1 MSFLVSFL
9 IITVIFQITVTSNP
23 SESPLLT
30 SEYINNLKY
39 KASFKVGELKD
50 SIFKN
55 MTYSELKSLF
65 SFVRPPIL
73 SKMKK

>member
-9 IITVIFQITVTSNP
+9 IFSVIFQITVTSNP

-50 SIFKN
+50 KI
-55 MTYSELKSLF
+55 
-65 SFVRPPIL
+65 
-73 SKMKK
+73 